1 MARPGEG
8 TIPATLPMVYSCD
21 DGCDVGE
28 DSAAPV
34 SDDYPA
40 GRNAFTGRIK
50 GVQLDIRG
58 AESFDHLVDPEDAIR
73 IAMARQ

>member
-1 MARPGEG
+1 M
-8 TIPATLPMVYSCD
+8 LYSCD

-40 GRNAFTGRIK
+40 ARNAFTGRIK
-50 GVQLDIRG
+50 GVQLDISG
-58 AESFDHLVDPEDAIR
+58 AESLDHLVDPADAIR

>member
-1 MARPGEG
+1 LRRRRGQRR
-8 TIPATLPMVYSCD
+8 
-21 DGCDVGE
+21 
-28 DSAAPV
+28 PV

-40 GRNAFTGRIK
+40 GRNAFTAGSK
-50 GVQLDIRG
+50 GVQLDITG